1 MLCAFIPS
9 HRRLKFAKTVYDT
22 EIIGDF
28 PGLIG
33 QKGQKQHFLALFFTE
48 HALNLA
54 CKSRALLNRDKA
66 MVELNQ

>member
-22 EIIGDF
+22 KIIGDF